1 MNHVAAWLWYYET
14 SDEFDRQVC
23 QDHRRPSPHIQ
34 VMVPPNIGHAFG
46 RWRASER
53 ELVEINAQLR
63 HRILPVEVTADREAK
78 LEALDLHAGL
88 QRLPDTERAEA
99 RRRLMPGYDSVAPE
113 LEEIIHPTEPLLQ
126 PHETTF

>member
-14 SDEFDRQVC
+14 SDEFDRRVC
-23 QDHRRPSPHIQ
+23 QDAAHPSPHIQ
-34 VMVPPNIGHAFG
+34 VMVPPHLAHALR

-53 ELVEINAQLR
+53 QLVELNAQLR
-63 HRILPVEVTADREAK
+63 HRILPAEVTADCEAK
-78 LEALDLHAGL
+78 RKALDLHTGL